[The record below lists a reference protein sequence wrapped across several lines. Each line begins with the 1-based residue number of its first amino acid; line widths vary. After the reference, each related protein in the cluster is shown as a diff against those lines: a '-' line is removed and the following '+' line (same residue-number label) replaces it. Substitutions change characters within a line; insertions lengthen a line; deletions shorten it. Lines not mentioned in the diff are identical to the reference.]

1 MKTKILSGLIGCLGI
16 FSANAQTITAPVGQ
30 SLTVTNPIDITV
42 AGGTMNVPSD
52 GAFKIGVLTFWV
64 QKELIIHL

>member
-1 MKTKILSGLIGCLGI
+1 MKTKILSGLICCLGI

-42 AGGTMNVPSD
+42 ADQLMFQQMVRLTLVVPK
-52 GAFKIGVLTFWV
+52 FYNY
-64 QKELIIHL
+64 KEQIFY